1 MVGLLSMAN
10 AQKTE
15 TMTIS
20 RKKSTNLIPSPLYMD
35 NNYISSVSEHIH
47 LGLVISDNMSWEN
60 TLTGQQKN

>member
-1 MVGLLSMAN
+1 MIGLLSMAN

-20 RKKSTNLIPSPLYMD
+20 RKKIDKPDPCPLYMD

-47 LGLVISDNMSWEN
+47 LGERIRY
-60 TLTGQQKN
+60 